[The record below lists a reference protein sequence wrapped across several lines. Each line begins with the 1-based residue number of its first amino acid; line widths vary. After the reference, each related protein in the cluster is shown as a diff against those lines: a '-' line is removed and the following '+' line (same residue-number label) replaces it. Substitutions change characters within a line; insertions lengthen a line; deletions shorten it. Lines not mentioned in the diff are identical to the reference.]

1 MLDVLYQNLTIRSSL
16 SATRELMK
24 YNKDL
29 TDVVEILESGY
40 DCSVSKRAKNIVER
54 CLKKDNKEMKAV
66 VAKVYVKYPDG
77 YKEEVWRLV
86 HFGII
91 GRKR

>member
-1 MLDVLYQNLTIRSSL
+1 MLDVRYQSLTIKPSL

-29 TDVVEILESGY
+29 TDVVYVLENGY
-40 DCSVSKRAKNIVER
+40 DCSASKRAKNIVER
-54 CLKKDNKEMKAV
+54 CLKKGDKEMKAV
-66 VAKVYVKYPDG
+66 VVRVQLKYPDG
-77 YKEEVWRLV
+77 YSEEVWRLI

-91 GRKR
+91 GIRR